1 MKISTNSAWIGEKQN
16 PGIEYS
22 FSNQTLFGE
31 REFAIYHD
39 IVDDKWYG
47 EVIDSDGWHDL
58 DPEELTKYVT
68 IIKDAV
74 ANGEL

>member
-22 FSNQTLFGE
+22 FTNHTPFGE

-68 IIKDAV
+68 IIKDAHN
-74 ANGEL
+74 A

>member
-1 MKISTNSAWIGEKQN
+1 MRITKNSAWIGEKQN
-16 PGIEYS
+16 PAIEYS
-22 FSNQTLFGE
+22 LSIQTLFGE

-68 IIKDAV
+68 VIKDAA
-74 ANGEL
+74 ANGML